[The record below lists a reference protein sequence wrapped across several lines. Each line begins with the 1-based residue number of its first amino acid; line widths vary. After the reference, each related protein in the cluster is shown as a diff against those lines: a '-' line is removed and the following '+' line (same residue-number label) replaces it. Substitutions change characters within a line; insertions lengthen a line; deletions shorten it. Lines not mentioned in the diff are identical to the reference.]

1 MIPGTLK
8 LITEPTTEPVTLA
21 EAKSHLRVVTSADD
35 ADITRYITAARE
47 QVELIT
53 RRALVTQTWE
63 LVLQAFPATDT
74 IKLPKA
80 PLQSV
85 TSIKYTL
92 LDGTVNT
99 FDASNYLV
107 DTVSQPGR
115 IRLRYDKAWPGD
127 ELQEINGVVIRF
139 VAGYGLAAAVPM
151 WAKQAILLYVGD
163 FYENRED
170 TLIAQ
175 GVTSVPLPNGVE
187 SLIYGRRADW
197 F

>member
-1 MIPGTLK
+1 MINGTLK
-8 LITEPTTEPVTLA
+8 LITPPAAEPVSLT
-21 EAKSHLRVVTSADD
+21 EAKSHLRVVNSAED
-35 ADITRYITAARE
+35 ADINRYIEVARD
-47 QVELIT
+47 QVEMIT

-63 LVLQAFPATDT
+63 LVLQAFPASTV

-85 TSIKYTL
+85 TSVKYTTL
-92 LDGTVNT
+92 AGVEST
-99 FDASNYLV
+99 FDSSNYLV

-115 IRLRYDKAWPGD
+115 IRLRHDKAWPGD

-139 VAGYGLAAAVPM
+139 VAGYGAAAAVPV

-170 TLIAQ
+170 TLISQ
-175 GVTSVPLPNGVE
+175 GVNSVPLPNGVE
-187 SLIYGRRADW
+187 SLIYGRKVDW